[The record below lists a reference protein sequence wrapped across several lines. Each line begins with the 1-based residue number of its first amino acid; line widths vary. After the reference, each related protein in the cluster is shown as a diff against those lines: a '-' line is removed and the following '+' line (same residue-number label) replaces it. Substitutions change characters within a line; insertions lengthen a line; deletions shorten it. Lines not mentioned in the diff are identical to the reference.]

1 MQFVTII
8 RYTFYSNSMFCSV
21 NDGDLS
27 VKGEKVQWYIGH
39 LFVGYGKLLDWV
51 NCLPFFHAHG
61 VNRLI
66 VAGS

>member
-27 VKGEKVQWYIGH
+27 VKGGEVY
-39 LFVGYGKLLDWV
+39 WV
-51 NCLPFFHAHG
+51 NCL
-61 VNRLI
+61 NWLI
-66 VAGS
+66 G